1 MRDLGAEQLDCL
13 ARMKQDGGGW
23 STLSSWAIRG
33 NSTTIGVLESLKS
46 RGLVAG
52 EDGEYDLTDAGY
64 VAAVERLDD
73 LDSFADTLN
82 RFNRK

>member
-13 ARMKQDGGGW
+13 AKMKQDGGGW
-23 STLSSWAIRG
+23 SILSSWAIRG
-33 NSTTIGVLESLKS
+33 NVTTIGVLETLKA
-46 RGLVAG
+46 RGLVEG
-52 EDGEYDLTDAGY
+52 DDGEYDLTDAGY

-73 LDSFADTLN
+73 LGSFADTLD